1 MDGLRRGPSRFEI
14 DTRPLFIVIAA
25 RWWRFP
31 VFLLIA
37 LSLYLFYQDKTPPDG
52 LSLEGYRALVV
63 FMTCLV
69 LILSH
74 LLPLPIIGLFA
85 LVAPVFMGV
94 MSPARAFSFFGS
106 EPVFFILGVFL
117 LASALLKSG
126 LSSRLALLILK
137 GAGDSP
143 HRLLFRV
150 MVTCF
155 LLSFIMSEHA
165 VAAMVFPLIVIIVK
179 ALELTPNDGA
189 YGRML
194 FLGMAWGCVTGG
206 IATMLGGGR
215 VPLAFGLTAAA
226 GHGGITFLQWSLS
239 VLPVPLILFGTA
251 YVVLTRFHRVDIR
264 SVERARM
271 VIEER
276 VRERGLFTMEEQFL
290 LVLMLMSICAWVF
303 FGHQIGMATIA
314 ILAVVLVFMFRVVS
328 WKDMESGVEWGII
341 LLYGGAIG
349 ISTILERTGAGHWLA
364 SRYLLPYIH
373 SSWALVGTFGG
384 LTIVLTE
391 AISNS
396 AVVAIL
402 VPIGMTMAAEFHM
415 DPKVVAY
422 TVGAASGLAFG
433 WPMSTPALALAYSTR
448 YLKIRD
454 VVGPAFVMS
463 VVSWV
468 LLMLTAAFWWPLVGI
483 QVSP

>member
-1 MDGLRRGPSRFEI
+1 MDGLRRGPSRFEV

-37 LSLYLFYQDKTPPDG
+37 LSLYSFYHDETPPAG
-52 LSLEGYRALVV
+52 LSLQGYRALVV

-126 LSSRLALLILK
+126 LSTRLALLILD

-150 MVTCF
+150 MITSF

-165 VAAMVFPLIVIIVK
+165 VAAMVFPLIVIIVR
-179 ALELTPNDGA
+179 ALELSPNEGA

-215 VPLAFGLTAAA
+215 VPLAFGLTEAA
-226 GHGGITFLQWSLS
+226 GHGGITFLQWSLA
-239 VLPVPLILFGTA
+239 VLPVPVILFGTA
-251 YVVLTRFHRVDIR
+251 YTVLTRFHKVEITT
-264 SVERARM
+264 VERARQ
-271 VIEER
+271 VIRER
-276 VRERGLFTMEEQFL
+276 VRERGLFTLEEQFL
-290 LVLMLMSICAWVF
+290 LVLMLVSILAWMS

-349 ISTILERTGAGHWLA
+349 ISTILEKTGAGHWLA
-364 SRYLLPYIH
+364 TKYILPYID
-373 SSWALVGTFGG
+373 SAWALVGTFAG
-384 LTIVLTE
+384 LTILLTE

-396 AVVAIL
+396 AVVAVL
-402 VPIGMTMAAEFHM
+402 VPIGMTLAPDFQM
-415 DPKVVAY
+415 DPRVLAY
-422 TVGAASGLAFG
+422 TVGAASGLAFA
-433 WPMSTPALALAYSTR
+433 WPMSTPALALAYSSR
-448 YLKIRD
+448 YLKIGN
-454 VVGPAFVMS
+454 VIGPALVMS
-463 VVSWV
+463 AISWI

-483 QVSP
+483 HVP